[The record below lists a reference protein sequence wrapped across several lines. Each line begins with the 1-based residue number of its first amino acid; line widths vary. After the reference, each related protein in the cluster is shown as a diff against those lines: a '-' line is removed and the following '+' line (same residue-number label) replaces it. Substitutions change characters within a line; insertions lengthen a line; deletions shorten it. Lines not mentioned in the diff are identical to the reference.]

1 MLRFSPVMGPGEGMD
16 SHGVNDELDRLR
28 GVASITSPLSALLIE
43 EERQSVPSLTKDK
56 ELVVVV
62 VVVVEVVSIVMG
74 AAAYVVVVE
83 SVGSSKCTSESMRVY
98 NKFILSLK
106 CFKYLECNSW
116 KKVKYDS
123 NRRTFTRIKLM
134 SYSMVDT
141 KLLMFKP
148 RFWLR
153 K

>member
-1 MLRFSPVMGPGEGMD
+1 MGPGEGMD
-16 SHGVNDELDRLR
+16 SRGVNDELDRLR

-43 EERQSVPSLTKDK
+43 EERKSVPKDK
-56 ELVVVV
+56 EFVVA
-62 VVVVEVVSIVMG
+62 VSIVMG
-74 AAAYVVVVE
+74 AAAFVVVVE